1 MNEENAYQVTEMSL
15 FLFQKSPYSH
25 TSNIYYQ
32 PSTQTIKG
40 ATPMNILTVQNL
52 TKTYG
57 KGDAAINAVDDVS
70 FTVPKGQFTAIVG
83 ASGSGKTTLLHL
95 LGGVDRPTKGNITID
110 GQDIFAMNESNLAIF
125 RRRNMGIVYQF
136 YNLLPTLT
144 AAENIMLPFLLDKRE
159 PATATLDELLEIT
172 GLTDRAKHLPSQL
185 SGGQQQRVSIARALI
200 NKPAVILAD
209 EPTGNLDSKAGS
221 SIIELLVM
229 ANKRYGQTVLL
240 ITHDEKIALQ
250 ADRIITLGDG
260 KILRDEV
267 N

>member
-1 MNEENAYQVTEMSL
+1 
-15 FLFQKSPYSH
+15 
-25 TSNIYYQ
+25 
-32 PSTQTIKG
+32 
-40 ATPMNILTVQNL
+40 MNILTVQNL

-57 KGDAAINAVDDVS
+57 KGDSAINAVDNES
-70 FTVPKGQFTAIVG
+70 FTMPKGQFTAIVG
-83 ASGSGKTTLLHL
+83 ASGSGKSTLLHL
-95 LGGVDRPTKGNITID
+95 LGGVDRPTNGNITID

-144 AAENIMLPFLLDKRE
+144 VAENIMLPFLLDKRE
-159 PATATLDELLEIT
+159 PSDSTLKELLEIT

-185 SGGQQQRVSIARALI
+185 SGGQQQRASIARALI

-209 EPTGNLDSKAGS
+209 EPTGNLDSKSGS
-221 SIIELLVM
+221 AIIEMLVM
-229 ANKRYGQTVLL
+229 ANKRFSQTVLL

-250 ADRIITLGDG
+250 ADRIITLSDG

-267 N
+267 V

>member
-1 MNEENAYQVTEMSL
+1 
-15 FLFQKSPYSH
+15 
-25 TSNIYYQ
+25 
-32 PSTQTIKG
+32 
-40 ATPMNILTVQNL
+40 MNILTVQNL

-57 KGDAAINAVDDVS
+57 RGDAAINAVDDVS
-70 FTVPKGQFTAIVG
+70 FTVPKGQFVAVVG
-83 ASGSGKTTLLHL
+83 ASGSGKSTLLHL
-95 LGGVDRPTKGNITID
+95 LGGVDRPTAGRVTID

-144 AAENIMLPFLLDKRE
+144 ASENIMLPFLLDKRK
-159 PATATLDELLEIT
+159 ASDATLTELLEIT
-172 GLTDRAKHLPSQL
+172 GLTDRARHLPSQL

-209 EPTGNLDSKAGS
+209 EPTGNLDSKSGS
-221 SIIELLVM
+221 SVIELLVM
-229 ANKRYGQTVLL
+229 ANKRFSQTILL
-240 ITHDEKIALQ
+240 ITHDEKTALQ

-267 N
+267 I

>member
-1 MNEENAYQVTEMSL
+1 VKNKFHGAICAKGMS
-15 FLFQKSPYSH
+15 KIVS
-25 TSNIYYQ
+25 
-32 PSTQTIKG
+32 
-40 ATPMNILTVQNL
+40 ILTVQNL
-52 TKTYG
+52 TKAYG
-57 KGDAAINAVDDVS
+57 KGDDVINAVDDVS

-83 ASGSGKTTLLHL
+83 ASGSGKSTLLHL
-95 LGGVDRPTKGNITID
+95 LGGVDRPTRGKVVID

-144 AAENIMLPFLLDKRE
+144 ASENIMLPFLLDKRK
-159 PATATLDELLEIT
+159 PDDATLNELLEIT

-185 SGGQQQRVSIARALI
+185 SGGQQQRVSLARALI

-209 EPTGNLDSKAGS
+209 EPTGNLDSKSGAA
-221 SIIELLVM
+221 IIELLLM
-229 ANKRYGQTVLL
+229 ANKRFSQTILL

-250 ADRIITLGDG
+250 ADRIITLSDG

-267 N
+267 TR